1 MNKFNASILIAL
13 IISIRII
20 YSTYSNRYFH
30 EKSERFLDVS
40 IEISEIRCPFKLHSN
55 IHTMQTR
62 CRFWMITGRLISNFV
77 ERPTVHHIKYTH
89 FIWNSRGEREIAL
102 ECVARTVFYYKQLKF
117 EERIR
122 KREKNEN
129 SFGKQASEHI
139 ILINWMSVT
148 HMAFVYH
155 SDTHNTIR
163 YNTIQYIEQYG
174 LYSID
179 RYAHASM
186 FYDHQ
191 NIETGDRSSYFYWP
205 ISLRCVECVW
215 MCVSVLFTRF
225 CAFTLTLISYFPNHS
240 QYLVLPWILWNCWAQ
255 KKIRA
260 FA

>member
-1 MNKFNASILIAL
+1 MEQS
-13 IISIRII
+13 
-20 YSTYSNRYFH
+20 
-30 EKSERFLDVS
+30 
-40 IEISEIRCPFKLHSN
+40 
-55 IHTMQTR
+55 
-62 CRFWMITGRLISNFV
+62 G
-77 ERPTVHHIKYTH
+77 
-89 FIWNSRGEREIAL
+89 
-102 ECVARTVFYYKQLKF
+102 
-117 EERIR
+117 R
-122 KREKNEN
+122 KRDSTRVRGAHCILLQTIKIWGKNKKEKKNEN

-155 SDTHNTIR
+155 SDTH
-163 YNTIQYIEQYG
+163 NTIQYIEQYG

-215 MCVSVLFTRF
+215 MCVSVLFTIF
-225 CAFTLTLISYFPNHS
+225 CAFTLTLISYFPDHS

-255 KKIRA
+255 KKNSRICIEMRTESCDKCDKSDKKSA
-260 FA
+260 HSCSIFEKPPQIG